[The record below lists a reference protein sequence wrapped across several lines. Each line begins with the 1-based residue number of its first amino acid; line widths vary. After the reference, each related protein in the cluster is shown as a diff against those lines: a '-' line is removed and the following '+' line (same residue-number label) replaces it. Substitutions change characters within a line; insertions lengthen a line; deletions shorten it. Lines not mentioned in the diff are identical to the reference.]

1 MSSVIEYT
9 MHVKPGA
16 YEAVMAAYVG
26 FANRFGERNPSEDL
40 ILGTGDPVTGV
51 IRGIGVFLSNEEAAD
66 VVNADMFV
74 DFRDSVADLL
84 TTVPVRVDLDLVHVF
99 VKPPEPLAS
108 SA

>member
-1 MSSVIEYT
+1 MSSAIEYT
-9 MHVKPGA
+9 MQVKPGA
-16 YEAVMAAYVG
+16 YEAVMAAYVD
-26 FANRFGERNPSEDL
+26 FANRFGQRNPSEDL
-40 ILGTGDPVTGV
+40 ILVTGDPVTGV

-66 VVNADMFV
+66 VVNAGMFV

-99 VKPPEPLAS
+99 VKPPEQMAS

>member
-9 MHVKPGA
+9 MHVKPSA
-16 YEAVMAAYVG
+16 YEAVMAAYVD

-40 ILGTGDPVTGV
+40 ILVTGDPVTGV

-66 VVNADMFV
+66 VVNAGMFV

>member
-9 MHVKPGA
+9 MQVKPGA
-16 YEAVMAAYVG
+16 YEAVMAAYVD
-26 FANRFGERNPSEDL
+26 FANRFGQRNPSEDL
-40 ILGTGDPVTGV
+40 ILVTGDPVTGV

-66 VVNADMFV
+66 VVNAGMFV

-84 TTVPVRVDLDLVHVF
+84 TTVPVRVDLNLVHVF
-99 VKPPEPLAS
+99 VKPPEQMAS

>member
-9 MHVKPGA
+9 MQVKPGA
-16 YEAVMAAYVG
+16 YEAVMAAYVD
-26 FANRFGERNPSEDL
+26 FANRFGRRNPSEDL
-40 ILGTGDPVTGV
+40 ILVTGDPVTGV

-66 VVNADMFV
+66 VVNAGMFV

-99 VKPPEPLAS
+99 VKPPEQLAS

>member
-16 YEAVMAAYVG
+16 YEAVMAAYVD
-26 FANRFGERNPSEDL
+26 FANRFGGRNPSEDL
-40 ILGTGDPVTGV
+40 ILVTGDPVTGV

-66 VVNADMFV
+66 VVNAGMFV